1 MLLKG
6 GKIFYNNEFSEL
18 DIEIDDDTGKIL
30 KIGRIEEFSAR
41 NRGEKILNLNK
52 KIVIPGAIDAHVHF
66 RDFEESYK
74 EDFLSGSKAAING
87 GITRVFEMP
96 NSKPKADNLNV
107 ILAKIKKDPKIIN
120 MHFYGGFKNF
130 ESAKSMEKFVIGY
143 KIYMYEQKDFE
154 DLKNLNKKICFHAEL
169 RRDDNSIKN
178 EIDAI
183 SLISKFSYK
192 FKPHICHISTVEGL
206 NIAKENGYT
215 VEVTPHH
222 LLLNKTDDIKFNV
235 RPPLRNEEERIGLIK
250 NLDAI
255 DIIASDHAPHSEEEK
270 EEGKNGFSGIETMI
284 PLMLNL
290 VNKNILDL
298 KQLIEKICIN
308 PAKIFGIENEIRI
321 NNDANLTIIDIKKEH
336 KISGE
341 NFLSK
346 SKFTPFE
353 GWTVKG
359 KVTDVI
365 VNGRL
370 MMEDENLNF

>member
-18 DIEIDDDTGKIL
+18 DIEIDDTGKIL
-30 KIGRIEEFSAR
+30 KIGKIEEFSAR

-52 KIVIPGAIDAHVHF
+52 KVIIPGAIDAHVHF

-107 ILAKIKKDPKIIN
+107 ILAKIKKDPKIVN

-143 KIYMYEQKDFE
+143 KIYMYEQNDLKE
-154 DLKNLNKKICFHAEL
+154 LKNLNKKICFHAEL
-169 RRDDNSIKN
+169 RRNDNSIKN

-183 SLISKFSYK
+183 RFISKFSYK
-192 FKPHICHISTVEGL
+192 FKPHICHISTVKGL

-235 RPPLRNEEERIGLIK
+235 RPPLRDEEERIGLIK

-270 EEGKNGFSGIETMI
+270 ENGENGFSGIETMI

-290 VNKNILDL
+290 VNKNVLNL
-298 KQLIEKICIN
+298 KQLVEKICIN
-308 PAKIFGIENEIRI
+308 PAKIFGIDNEIRT
-321 NNDANLTIIDIKKEH
+321 NNNANLTIIDIKKEH